1 MQVSPVQFG
10 DTLRQLLPEVYGT
23 CCTSFHTFEV
33 VLLESFEKHLL
44 RLYYYYIVLIGG
56 VTQDV
61 GSGTI
66 GVKKCGKWDY
76 RGEKMWEVGLSL

>member
-1 MQVSPVQFG
+1 M
-10 DTLRQLLPEVYGT
+10 
-23 CCTSFHTFEV
+23 
-33 VLLESFEKHLL
+33 HLIKANNH
-44 RLYYYYIVLIGG
+44 RKRGG

-76 RGEKMWEVGLSL
+76 HFNVGLAIFVEIIWTPERGKGTLLLDGGLIKGWGSKDSWLLIVCHD

>member
-1 MQVSPVQFG
+1 MVGGWFG
-10 DTLRQLLPEVYGT
+10 LHFV
-23 CCTSFHTFEV
+23 C
-33 VLLESFEKHLL
+33 EKNNFFIFAAFF
-44 RLYYYYIVLIGG
+44 YLIWGG

>member
-1 MQVSPVQFG
+1 MIHEK
-10 DTLRQLLPEVYGT
+10 QLMYYHRIHNNNKCQTTDIATNPKNPWNLQMKKLLTKYG
-23 CCTSFHTFEV
+23 
-33 VLLESFEKHLL
+33 
-44 RLYYYYIVLIGG
+44 GG